1 MIMPMMDEW
10 YEVYIDRL
18 LVQFER
24 KLTGQ
29 RKGLKKTQTP
39 FQSHPRDSPVSN
51 ENETPKLTRMPDAPK
66 YF

>member
-1 MIMPMMDEW
+1 MDEW

-29 RKGLKKTQTP
+29 RKGLKKNPNT
-39 FQSHPRDSPVSN
+39 VSVPSQRLSSL
-51 ENETPKLTRMPDAPK
+51 ERE
-66 YF
+66 